1 MQRGSVGVTEYK
13 PRLLEAWPVGGDYFI
28 KRGLLQVSFLPNRL
42 DDQQLIV
49 TGMVFMFHNE
59 LETLYRDNGGD
70 GD

>member
-1 MQRGSVGVTEYK
+1 M
-13 PRLLEAWPVGGDYFI
+13 GGAYFI
-28 KRGLLQVSFLPNRL
+28 KRGLLQVSLLPNRI